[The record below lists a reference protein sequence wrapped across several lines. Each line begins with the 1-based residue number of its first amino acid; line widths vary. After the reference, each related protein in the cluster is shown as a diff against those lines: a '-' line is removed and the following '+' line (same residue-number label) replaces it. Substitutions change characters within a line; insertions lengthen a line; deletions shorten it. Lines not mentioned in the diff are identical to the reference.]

1 MKNAKLVSGNNS
13 YADFVKDDKENQVTL
28 NYTSVTKKDKLKNL
42 FENIFIDAR
51 NFGDFK
57 TQYLNHYSVSP
68 VRKGKL
74 DIVFIHIGLNDVNS
88 KKLRILT
95 LTNPQKKL

>member
-28 NYTSVTKKDKLKNL
+28 NYISVTKKDKL
-42 FENIFIDAR
+42 DAR

-57 TQYLNHYSVSP
+57 TQYLNYYSVSP

-74 DIVFIHIGLNDVNS
+74 DIVFIHSGLNDVNS

-95 LTNPQKKL
+95 LTNCQKKL